1 MPKKI
6 AILGSTGSIGRQAL
20 EVIEHLGPEYR
31 VVALT
36 AHRQAE
42 RLLAQAKKFKP
53 ELVVLSDQ
61 RAAAAL
67 KSSLGKDCQVA
78 AGPEGQI
85 LAAGWPPADL
95 VIIAL
100 VGFSGFQ
107 PTWEAIRAGKTVA
120 LANKESLVV
129 GGELLALAGTG
140 DGVPLLDRVIPIDSE
155 HSAIWQCIQ
164 GVSRGQVDRIWLTAS
179 GGPFLNWDRRQLEDA
194 TVEQALNHPNWRMGP
209 KITVDSA
216 TLMNKGFEVLEA
228 RWLFGLELSQIKVVI
243 HPQSIVHSLVEL
255 VDGSFLAQLGPPD
268 MRLPIQYALTFP
280 ERVTGPWPKLHIC
293 GQSWSFLEPDRER
306 FPCLELAY
314 RAGEAGGTLPACLNA
329 ANELAVEQ
337 FRHGNLKFTR
347 IPELIE
353 QVLERHTV
361 INNPGVEDLVEADRW
376 ARCTAEEILALTYG
390 GR

>member
-20 EVIEHLGPEYR
+20 EVIDHLGPEYR

-36 AHRQAE
+36 AHRRVEPLLVQA
-42 RLLAQAKKFKP
+42 RKFKP
-53 ELVVLSDQ
+53 ELVVLSDR
-61 RAAAAL
+61 RAAATL
-67 KSSLGKDCQVA
+67 RSSLGKGCRVE
-78 AGPEGQI
+78 AGPEGQL
-85 LAAGWPPADL
+85 LAAGWPSADL

-107 PTWEAIRAGKTVA
+107 PTWEALRTGKKVA

-129 GGELLALAGTG
+129 GGELLARTG
-140 DGVPLLDRVIPIDSE
+140 DGEPLLNRIIPLDSE

-164 GVSRGQVDRIWLTAS
+164 GVGMGQVNRVWLTAS
-179 GGPFLNWDRRQLEDA
+179 GGPFFSWSRRQLEEEA
-194 TVEQALNHPNWRMGP
+194 TAERALVHPNWRMGP
-209 KITVDSA
+209 KITIDSA

-228 RWLFGLELSQIKVVI
+228 RWLFDLELSQIEVVI
-243 HPQSIVHSLVEL
+243 HPQSIVHSMVEL
-255 VDGSFLAQLGPPD
+255 VDGSFLAQAGPPD

-280 ERVTGPWPKLHIC
+280 KRVAGPWPKLPIY
-293 GQSWSFLEPDRER
+293 GQNWSFLPPDREL

-314 RAGEAGGTLPACLNA
+314 RAGKEGGTLPACLNA

-337 FRHGNLKFTR
+337 FRQGKLKFTG

-353 QVLERHTV
+353 RVMERHTI
-361 INNPGVEDLVEADRW
+361 INCPGVEELVEANRR
-376 ARCTAEEILALTYG
+376 ARCMAEKIMESMAG